1 MASRRGEA
9 AWFGHMRIINRLR
22 ESYEAID
29 IARNL
34 LTIGLVTLALTLQA
48 LGVAY
53 YESDTS
59 WHGIWRRFIET
70 APLTLAFL
78 LIIPI
83 FFGGIKERGV
93 EWFLSVVV
101 APCVILILAT
111 SIAVWFG
118 HSNLLDHRPLIETEA
133 GWLPFDIVIRGI
145 NLLGTYYYVYGP
157 EKFWS
162 SLVLAVVLLGA
173 FKELSEIWR
182 SR

>member
-1 MASRRGEA
+1 MGI
-9 AWFGHMRIINRLR
+9 FNRLR
-22 ESYEAID
+22 ESCEAID

-34 LTIGLVTLALTLQA
+34 LTIGLVTLALLLQA

-53 YESDTS
+53 HESDTS
-59 WHGIWRRFIET
+59 WRGIWRIFTET

-83 FFGGIKERGV
+83 LFGGIKERGT
-93 EWFLSVVV
+93 ERFLSVVV
-101 APCVILILAT
+101 APCVILIIAT

-118 HSNLLDHRPLIETEA
+118 HLNVFDHPPIIETEI
-133 GWLPFDIVIRGI
+133 GWLPLDIVIRGI
-145 NLLGTYYYVYGP
+145 NLLGAYYHAYGP

-162 SLVLAVVLLGA
+162 SLILAVVLFGTLA
-173 FKELSEIWR
+173 ELSDVWR